1 MDVELEFASF
11 LVDSESAF
19 GFVSEVDA
27 SGVGALE
34 GSGAGVTDG
43 VTDGVTSGS
52 VGAGSSESSFSSGS
66 LEVSDDESSGF
77 SGVSDAPESESVFS
91 DTESSVETS
100 LESTTVSCPDAN
112 GSA

>member
-19 GFVSEVDA
+19 GLVSEVDT

-77 SGVSDAPESESVFS
+77 SGVSDAPEY
-91 DTESSVETS
+91 
-100 LESTTVSCPDAN
+100 PK
-112 GSA
+112 

>member
-19 GFVSEVDA
+19 GLVSEIDA

-43 VTDGVTSGS
+43 VTD
-52 VGAGSSESSFSSGS
+52 AGSSESSFSSGS